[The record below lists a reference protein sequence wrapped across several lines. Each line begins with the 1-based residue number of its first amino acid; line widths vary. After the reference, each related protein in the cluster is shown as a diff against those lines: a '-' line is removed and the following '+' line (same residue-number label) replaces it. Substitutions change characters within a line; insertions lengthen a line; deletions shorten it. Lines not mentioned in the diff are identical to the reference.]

1 MFDKKETL
9 AEARQVASE
18 MLSDLIMADK
28 GVEVLKTEIQRKKLK
43 ELTILFNRLDTING
57 VGIQHY
63 TQVK

>member
-28 GVEVLKTEIQRKKLK
+28 GVEVLKTDIQRKKLK

-57 VGIQHY
+57 VGIQRY